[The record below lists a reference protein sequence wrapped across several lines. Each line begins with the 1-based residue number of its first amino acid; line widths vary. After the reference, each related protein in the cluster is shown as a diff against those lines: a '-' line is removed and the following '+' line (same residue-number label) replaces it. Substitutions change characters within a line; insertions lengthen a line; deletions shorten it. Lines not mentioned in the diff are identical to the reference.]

1 MLRFSSLILVIGR
14 GRGRSGL
21 GDLSWAEALSF
32 RRLGSTIDEIA
43 LVPTSVAAA
52 LPGGIECDF
61 TVDFFAGW
69 MEAPVSQPQ
78 HCGGGCPSGCDCGAL
93 YPELFF
99 GGMTRFLID
108 LLVSWHLRH
117 GGNTGNAC
125 TVCSVNGEG
134 GGFAM
139 VVVIF

>member
-43 LVPTSVAAA
+43 LAPTSVAAA

-61 TVDFFAGW
+61 TVDF
-69 MEAPVSQPQ
+69 
-78 HCGGGCPSGCDCGAL
+78 
-93 YPELFF
+93 
-99 GGMTRFLID
+99 
-108 LLVSWHLRH
+108 LLVGWRHLSPSRSIAVEDVPPVGTAMCFSW
-117 GGNTGNAC
+117 N
-125 TVCSVNGEG
+125 CSLGLWPG
-134 GGFAM
+134 L
-139 VVVIF
+139 